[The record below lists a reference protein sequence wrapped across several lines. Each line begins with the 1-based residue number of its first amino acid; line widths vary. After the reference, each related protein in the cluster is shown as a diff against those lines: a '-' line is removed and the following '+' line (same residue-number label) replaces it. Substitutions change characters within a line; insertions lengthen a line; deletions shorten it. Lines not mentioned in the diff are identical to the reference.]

1 MSYTLN
7 TIFIFPFFMFL
18 YVIAFQQSKCTLWIT
33 NTKKPKHTEL
43 QNSIPKTV
51 GSVKLRS
58 LSLLCWITERGSIIY
73 HRY

>member
-1 MSYTLN
+1 
-7 TIFIFPFFMFL
+7 MFL
-18 YVIAFQQSKCTLWIT
+18 YVIAFQQSKCTMWIT

-51 GSVKLRS
+51 GSVKLRKRSQRES

>member
-18 YVIAFQQSKCTLWIT
+18 YIIAFQQSKCTMWIT

-51 GSVKLRS
+51 GSVKLRKSSQRES
-58 LSLLCWITERGSIIY
+58 LTFVLDY
-73 HRY
+73 

>member
-7 TIFIFPFFMFL
+7 TIFISPFFVFL

-51 GSVKLRS
+51 GSVKLRKRSQRES
-58 LSLLCWITERGSIIY
+58 LTFVLDY
-73 HRY
+73 

>member
-7 TIFIFPFFMFL
+7 TTFISPFFVFL
-18 YVIAFQQSKCTLWIT
+18 YVIAFQQSKCTMWIT

-51 GSVKLRS
+51 GSVKLRKRSQRES
-58 LSLLCWITERGSIIY
+58 LTFVLDY
-73 HRY
+73 